1 MQILASWLLV
11 FLTIAGQS
19 PFSSLIGRAIAISDN
34 QITVQIG
41 SAAPVLLVVDKESKI
56 WRGRTTNVL
65 SIVQPGDEVNIR
77 YRQDSTGRLVI
88 LDLSAN
94 IAHVWGRI
102 TKIAPAEFE
111 VEQNFNV
118 EPGRY
123 RSIVF
128 DSGTKFESSR
138 PEDLQAGRTVD
149 IIGLKINDSRI
160 EASRIIIYEGNSP
173 VRMPAGARAVQ
184 PNGGRPS
191 FKY

>member
-1 MQILASWLLV
+1 MQLLAPWLLV
-11 FLTIAGQS
+11 ILALAAQS
-19 PFSSLIGRAIAISDN
+19 PFSSLIGKAIAISDN

-94 IAHVWGRI
+94 ITHVWGRI
-102 TKIAPAEFE
+102 TKVALTEFE

-128 DSGTKFESSR
+128 DSGTQFESSR

-160 EASRIIIYEGNSP
+160 EASRIIIYEGRSP
-173 VRMPAGARAVQ
+173 VRIPAGARVVPPNGAVQ
-184 PNGGRPS
+184 TR
-191 FKY
+191 K